1 MRSSKQEILRVHDLT
16 VAYEHKPVLWNIN
29 LEIPEGKLVGIIG
42 PNGAGK
48 STLFK
53 AILGLIPIANGTI
66 HIQGQSFK
74 KSKGLVAYVPQK
86 EEVDWDFPATVKD
99 VVEMGRYGKRSLFSS
114 LKREDHEIVLS
125 CLKKVELLDFVDR
138 HISELSG
145 GQKQRV
151 FIARALAQ
159 EADIYFM
166 DEPFAGVDAAS
177 EKHIVQLLLTLK
189 KEGKSIF
196 VVHHDLQSAIDY
208 FDWMIL
214 INTRLIASG
223 PTQDSFT
230 IENLKQA
237 YGGKLTVLSQLAQV
251 LKDKQF
257 KISEKE

>member
-1 MRSSKQEILRVHDLT
+1 MPSNNKEALSIHNLT

-29 LEIPEGKLVGIIG
+29 LEVPSGELVGIIG

-48 STLFK
+48 STFLK
-53 AILGLIPIANGTI
+53 AILGLTPIASGTVTINGKA
-66 HIQGQSFK
+66 FK
-74 KSKGLVAYVPQK
+74 KLKGQVAYVPQK

-99 VVEMGRYGKRSLFSS
+99 VVEMGRYGKKSLFSA
-114 LKREDHEIVLS
+114 LRKQDHEIVIS
-125 CLKKVELLDFVDR
+125 CLKKVELLDFADR

-159 EADIYFM
+159 EAEIYFM

-177 EKHIVQLLLTLK
+177 EKQIVQILLELK

-214 INTRLIASG
+214 INTRLISCGKTEHA
-223 PTQDSFT
+223 FT
-230 IENLKQA
+230 IENLKQT
-237 YGGKLTVLSQLAQV
+237 YGGKLTVLSQLAQL
-251 LKDKQF
+251 LKHKQF
-257 KISEKE
+257 NLREKE